1 MRGHEVVED
10 ERQAGD
16 GAAVTRAERRL
27 LRATLHRAAYVGL
40 DARTEA
46 HLRASLHR
54 LLARADA
61 ARAAPMLA
69 QLAALVDVRRERER
83 EGRAPLPIVRRVG
96 PVEVYQRRAPPGALR

>member
-1 MRGHEVVED
+1 MRGHEAEED
-10 ERQAGD
+10 EHQAGD

-46 HLRASLHR
+46 HLRASLR
-54 LLARADA
+54 RLARADA

-69 QLAALVDVRRERER
+69 QLAVLVDVRGERER
-83 EGRAPLPIVRRVG
+83 EGPPPLPIVRRVG